1 MIRWKWRSISEK
13 SLMVSIVNEII
24 LGLRWWEAIVG
35 SNINMV
41 VSVDGDFTE
50 EEDRK
55 GWLVTRAFIFRRRA
69 SSLEIVEA

>member
-1 MIRWKWRSISEK
+1 
-13 SLMVSIVNEII
+13 MVSIVNEII

-55 GWLVTRAFIFRRRA
+55 GWYV
-69 SSLEIVEA
+69 SSG